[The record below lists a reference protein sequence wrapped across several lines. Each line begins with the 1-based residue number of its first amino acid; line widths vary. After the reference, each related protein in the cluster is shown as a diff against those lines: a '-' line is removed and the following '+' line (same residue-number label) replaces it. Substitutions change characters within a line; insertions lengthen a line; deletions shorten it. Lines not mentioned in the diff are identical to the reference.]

1 MTEGGTIQE
10 QILERAA
17 KDERFRQE
25 VLTNPRVVLAREY
38 NVYILETVSIRV
50 IKDTSDTL
58 TIALPPKQEAVQQLS
73 DAELEAVAGG
83 WIRPP
88 ITWACPQLSNSEPC
102 PKGV

>member
-17 KDERFRQE
+17 KDERFRQD
-25 VLTNPRVVLAREY
+25 VLNNPRAVLAREY
-38 NVYILETVSIRV
+38 NVHLPETVSIRV
-50 IKDTSDTL
+50 VEDTTDTL
-58 TIALPPKQEAVQQLS
+58 TIALPPKQEAVLELS

-88 ITWACPQLSNSEPC
+88 ITWACPQLSNSEVC
-102 PKGV
+102 P